1 LVAFASRLRH
11 RRLVSEDSNTPRD
24 WTGADL
30 DLVVGDYFV
39 MLGKALA
46 GQPLDPAAHQRALR
60 FVSGRSGAAIE
71 WKQGEISA
79 ALTLIGV
86 PILRDFQPRWKLAD
100 ALLDAVDRCLT
111 AKPAIITAAMRPA
124 SLFSGP
130 QPPVL
135 LEGPPPVFDPAQIT
149 PTPRAERLI
158 AKFDPAARDYADRL
172 LTETGQAAVLTFE
185 RRRLTEHGRPDLAL
199 QVRPTAAVIDVPG
212 HDILSFKPTGEPRL
226 VIVKTTTGGVA
237 TPFALTDAEDAL
249 WRARPQDCRI
259 HRLYDL
265 GRTLSF
271 YRLRLPADAAA
282 KRQVEAAL

>member
-1 LVAFASRLRH
+1 MRH
-11 RRLVSEDSNTPRD
+11 RRPVSEDSNTPRD
-24 WTGADL
+24 WSGADL

-86 PILRDFQPRWKLAD
+86 PILRDFQPRWKLAEE
-100 ALLDAVDRCLT
+100 LLDAVDRHLS

-135 LEGPPPVFDPAQIT
+135 LEGPSPLFDAAQIT

-172 LTETGQAAVLTFE
+172 ITETGQAAVLTFE

-199 QVRPTAAVIDVPG
+199 QVRPAVAVIDAPG

-226 VIVKTTTGGVA
+226 VIVKTTTGGVS

-265 GRTLSF
+265 GRTLRF

-282 KRQVEAAL
+282 KKQVEAAL